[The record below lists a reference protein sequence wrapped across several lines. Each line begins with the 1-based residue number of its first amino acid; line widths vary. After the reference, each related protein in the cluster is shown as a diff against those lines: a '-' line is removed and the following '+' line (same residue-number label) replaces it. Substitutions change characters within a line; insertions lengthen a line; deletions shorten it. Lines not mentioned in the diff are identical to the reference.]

1 MDKAGFRARYGSVYE
16 HSPWVAEAAFDQNG
30 DLSADALALTE
41 SLKSV
46 FITSPRDQQEAT
58 LRAHP
63 QLACAIENRELLTD
77 DSVAEQTGA
86 GLDRCSAD
94 EFSEF
99 ALLNKTYIEKF
110 GFPFIIAV
118 KGHDRYSILKNFRS
132 RLQNSPQLEFE
143 TAVNEVC
150 RIAKFR
156 IEGIA
161 SV

>member
-1 MDKAGFRARYGSVYE
+1 MTGAPRAC
-16 HSPWVAEAAFDQNG
+16 F
-30 DLSADALALTE
+30 
-41 SLKSV
+41 
-46 FITSPRDQQEAT
+46 RDQQEAT
-58 LRAHP
+58 LCAHP
-63 QLACAIENRELLTD
+63 QLACAIENQELLTD

-143 TAVNEVC
+143 TAINEVC